1 MIYKLIFN
9 LCKEPNNF
17 QFDGESKNQSCP
29 LSYSFCI
36 FFGSL
41 SGNMAFIAS
50 SLLCLRM
57 TNIKTNLEFQL
68 HIIIVI
74 PHQAELIMGSAFFM
88 PFYRKGRVRYLEKI
102 ILIILD
108 AIGAVV
114 EQVFKQNEEK

>member
-1 MIYKLIFN
+1 MA
-9 LCKEPNNF
+9 E
-17 QFDGESKNQSCP
+17 
-29 LSYSFCI
+29 
-36 FFGSL
+36 
-41 SGNMAFIAS
+41 GN
-50 SLLCLRM
+50 
-57 TNIKTNLEFQL
+57 TNPKIRL

-88 PFYRKGRVRYLEKI
+88 PFYRKGRVSYLEKI

>member
-1 MIYKLIFN
+1 MA
-9 LCKEPNNF
+9 E
-17 QFDGESKNQSCP
+17 
-29 LSYSFCI
+29 
-36 FFGSL
+36 
-41 SGNMAFIAS
+41 GN
-50 SLLCLRM
+50 
-57 TNIKTNLEFQL
+57 TNPKIQL

-88 PFYRKGRVRYLEKI
+88 PFYRKGRVSYLEKI

>member
-1 MIYKLIFN
+1 MAGDKLSSN
-9 LCKEPNNF
+9 L
-17 QFDGESKNQSCP
+17 
-29 LSYSFCI
+29 
-36 FFGSL
+36 
-41 SGNMAFIAS
+41 
-50 SLLCLRM
+50 
-57 TNIKTNLEFQL
+57 QL

-88 PFYRKGRVRYLEKI
+88 PFYRKGRVSYLEKI